1 MMVHRVENTLLIDE
15 FDVHKY
21 LMVKTE
27 DDWEWLR
34 KFFYNHILES
44 FDRKV
49 RLFLYCY
56 VPIILLFKDLFISLI
71 ACNCIYVMCWF
82 YFC

>member
-15 FDVHKY
+15 FDVQKY

-49 RLFLYCY
+49 RFFYT
-56 VPIILLFKDLFISLI
+56 IIYL
-71 ACNCIYVMCWF
+71 VMF
-82 YFC
+82 SILH